1 VGRAVVTPVARA
13 REYLRRNARSLGI
26 EVLVNGVL
34 PFVAYSATRSR
45 LGDVGALLVST
56 VAPIAW
62 SIVEFVR
69 RRRIDGISILI
80 VAGIALS
87 LLAFIGGGSVRFLQ
101 LRENL
106 VTGLV
111 GLVFLGSAA
120 VGKPLIYHLA
130 RAGMSRRSAAD
141 AQAFESR
148 RNNVYFQRSM
158 RLMTIVWGAG
168 FLLQTLAA
176 CVLVFRMPIGA
187 YLAVSPFLGYGTI
200 GALALWTVW
209 YGEAKKR
216 EGAGYAAAKLE

>member
-1 VGRAVVTPVARA
+1 MLARA
-13 REYLRRNARSLGI
+13 REYLRRNARSIGI

-34 PFVAYSATRSR
+34 PFVVYSAARPK
-45 LGDVGALLVST
+45 LGDVGALLAST
-56 VAPIAW
+56 IAPIAW

-69 RRRIDGISILI
+69 RRRIDGISLLI
-80 VAGIALS
+80 VAGIGLS

-120 VGKPLIYHLA
+120 IGKPVIYQLA
-130 RAGMSRRSAAD
+130 RASMSRRSAAE

-158 RLMTIVWGAG
+158 TLMTIVWGAG

-176 CVLVFRMPIGA
+176 CILVFRLPIA
-187 YLAVSPFLGYGTI
+187 LYLAVSPFLSYGTI
-200 GALALWTVW
+200 GALVLWTVW

-216 EGAGYAAAKLE
+216 EGARYEASKPG